1 MTMTQK
7 KNWRCYWMSEMTI
20 GIMILV
26 GSFALMLIMGVEI
39 AYALG
44 LSAVF
49 TCMYMGIDLLVVFQS
64 IFNKMAN
71 YSLLAVPCFMLMG
84 EFMSIGSMS
93 SNIVGLANVLV
104 GWMPGGLAMVNV
116 VDSMFFGGVSGSSV
130 ADVSS
135 LGPIVIKLMKDSG
148 YDEDFSVALTCTS
161 SIQGIII
168 PPSHNLVIYAVTAGG
183 VSVAALYM
191 GGYLSG
197 ILLGLCLAVY
207 CFFVAKKRHYPR
219 AEKFTIKNFLRAL
232 WLALPALGAML
243 VVVGSVLL
251 GWMTA
256 TEAAAAACIYTF
268 IFTFIVE
275 KAGTVKDIYVAFS
288 RTIRTIGS
296 VLILAA
302 CATAFSWV
310 ITYLRI
316 PQMVTAGLFAITTNK
331 YVMLLIINAIL
342 LIMGCFMNMVSI
354 VYIMTPI
361 LLPIVTSFGMH
372 PVTFGIMMI
381 MNLGIGLLTP
391 PVGQVLFVGSSISG
405 LSVERLTKALLP
417 QMAFMVIALILIT
430 LIPSVTMWL
439 PTVLGYI

>member
-1 MTMTQK
+1 
-7 KNWRCYWMSEMTI
+7 MSEMTI

-219 AEKFTIKNFLRAL
+219 AEKFTIKNVLRAL

>member
-1 MTMTQK
+1 
-7 KNWRCYWMSEMTI
+7 MSEMTI

-26 GSFALMLIMGVEI
+26 GSLALMLIMGVEI

-268 IFTFIVE
+268 IFTFVVE
-275 KAGTVKDIYVAFS
+275 KAGTVKDIYVAFP

-331 YVMLLIINAIL
+331 YVMLLIINVIL

-417 QMAFMVIALILIT
+417 QMAFMIIALILIA
-430 LIPSVTMWL
+430 LIPGVTMWL

>member
-1 MTMTQK
+1 MTF
-7 KNWRCYWMSEMTI
+7 
-20 GIMILV
+20 GIAVLV
-26 GSFALMLIMGVEI
+26 GSFVVMLMMGVEI
-39 AYALG
+39 SYTLG

-49 TCMYMGIDLLVVFQS
+49 TCLAMNIDLTVVFQT
-64 IFNKMAN
+64 IFYKMSN

-84 EFMSIGSMS
+84 EFMSIGTMAN
-93 SNIVGLANVLV
+93 NIEELAMVLV

-207 CFFVAKKRHYPR
+207 CYFVAKKRHYPVVKGLTFKR
-219 AEKFTIKNFLRAL
+219 FLHAL
-232 WLALPALGAML
+232 WISVPTILCMI
-243 VVVGSVLL
+243 VVVGGVLL

-256 TEAAAAACIYTF
+256 TESAAAAAVFCFIYTF
-268 IFTFIVE
+268 VIERKGTF
-275 KAGTVKDIYVAFS
+275 KDLVNAFKKTS
-288 RTIRTIGS
+288 KTIGS

-316 PQMVTAGLFAITTNK
+316 PQLVTKGLFSITSNK
-331 YVMLLIINAIL
+331 FLMLLIINVIL
-342 LIMGCFMNMVSI
+342 LIMGCFMNMLSI
-354 VYIMTPI
+354 VYIMVPI
-361 LLPIVTSFGMH
+361 MLPVVQQLGMH
-372 PVTFGIMMI
+372 PVQFGIMMI
-381 MNLGIGLLTP
+381 LNLGIGLLTP
-391 PVGQVLFVGSSISG
+391 PVGQVLFVGCSVGNISM
-405 LSVERLTKALLP
+405 EKLTKALLP
-417 QMAFMVIALILIT
+417 QMAFMCVALVLVTYVPAI
-430 LIPSVTMWL
+430 TMWL
-439 PTVLGYI
+439 PKLAGYV

>member
-1 MTMTQK
+1 
-7 KNWRCYWMSEMTI
+7 MSEMTI
-20 GIMILV
+20 GITILV

-207 CFFVAKKRHYPR
+207 CFYVAKKRHYPR

-268 IFTFIVE
+268 IFTFVVE

-316 PQMVTAGLFAITTNK
+316 PQMVTAGLFAVTTNK
-331 YVMLLIINAIL
+331 YVMLLIINVIL
-342 LIMGCFMNMVSI
+342 LIMGCFMNMVRLVITARAGHI
-354 VYIMTPI
+354 V
-361 LLPIVTSFGMH
+361 VA
-372 PVTFGIMMI
+372 
-381 MNLGIGLLTP
+381 
-391 PVGQVLFVGSSISG
+391 SSVWRVWKPNQRNDI
-405 LSVERLTKALLP
+405 
-417 QMAFMVIALILIT
+417 
-430 LIPSVTMWL
+430 
-439 PTVLGYI
+439 

>member
-1 MTMTQK
+1 
-7 KNWRCYWMSEMTI
+7 MSAMTI

-256 TEAAAAACIYTF
+256 TEAAAAACIYAF

>member
-1 MTMTQK
+1 
-7 KNWRCYWMSEMTI
+7 MSEMTI

-268 IFTFIVE
+268 IFTFVVE

-331 YVMLLIINAIL
+331 YVMLLIINVIL

-430 LIPSVTMWL
+430 LIPSVTLWL

>member
-1 MTMTQK
+1 
-7 KNWRCYWMSEMTI
+7 MSEMTI

-268 IFTFIVE
+268 IFTFVVE

-316 PQMVTAGLFAITTNK
+316 PQMVTAGLFAITSNK
-331 YVMLLIINAIL
+331 YVMLLIINVIL

>member
-417 QMAFMVIALILIT
+417 QMAFMIIALILIT
-430 LIPSVTMWL
+430 LIPGVTMWL
-439 PTVLGYI
+439 PTILGYI

>member
-1 MTMTQK
+1 MTQK

-268 IFTFIVE
+268 IFTFVVE

-331 YVMLLIINAIL
+331 YVMLLIINVIL

-430 LIPSVTMWL
+430 LIPSVTLWL

>member
-1 MTMTQK
+1 
-7 KNWRCYWMSEMTI
+7 MSEMTI
-20 GIMILV
+20 GITILV

-207 CFFVAKKRHYPR
+207 CFYVAKKRHYPR

-268 IFTFIVE
+268 IFTFVVE

-331 YVMLLIINAIL
+331 YVMLLIINVIL

-405 LSVERLTKALLP
+405 LSVERLTKAMLP
-417 QMAFMVIALILIT
+417 QMAFMIIALILIA
-430 LIPSVTMWL
+430 LIPGVTMWL

>member
-1 MTMTQK
+1 MNEMTMA
-7 KNWRCYWMSEMTI
+7 I
-20 GIMILV
+20 VILV
-26 GSFALMLIMGVEI
+26 GSFAFMLMCGVEI
-39 AYALG
+39 AYSLG

-49 TCMYMGIDLLVVFQS
+49 TCLFMGIDLLVVFQS
-64 IFNKMAN
+64 IFYKMSN

-93 SNIVGLANVLV
+93 ANIVGLANVLV

-148 YDEDFSVALTCTS
+148 YDEDFAVALTCTS

-207 CFFVAKKRHYPR
+207 CFYVAKKRNYPR
-219 AEKFTIKNFLRAL
+219 AEAFTFPNFFRAM
-232 WLALPALGAML
+232 WKALPAIGAML

-251 GWMTA
+251 GWATA
-256 TEAAAAACIYTF
+256 TEAAAAACVYTF
-268 IFTFIVE
+268 IFTFLIE
-275 KAGTVKDIYVAFS
+275 RKGTMQDLIASF
-288 RTIRTIGS
+288 RNTIKTIGS

-316 PQMVTAGLFAITTNK
+316 PQLVTAGLLAITTNK
-331 YVMLLIINAIL
+331 YIMLIIINLIL
-342 LIMGCFMNMVSI
+342 LVMGMFMNMLSI
-354 VYIMTPI
+354 VYIMVPI
-361 LLPIVTSFGMH
+361 LLPIVSQFGMH
-372 PVTFGIMMI
+372 PVQFGIMMI

-391 PVGQVLFVGSSISG
+391 PVGQVLFVGASISG
-405 LSVERLTKALLP
+405 RSVEDITKALIP
-417 QMAFMVIALILIT
+417 QMMFMVVALIFIT
-430 LIPSVTMWL
+430 FVPAFTMWL
-439 PTVLGYI
+439 PGVLGYV

>member
-1 MTMTQK
+1 MNEMTMA
-7 KNWRCYWMSEMTI
+7 I
-20 GIMILV
+20 VILV
-26 GSFALMLIMGVEI
+26 GSFAFMLMCGVEI
-39 AYALG
+39 AYSLG

-49 TCMYMGIDLLVVFQS
+49 TCLFMGIDLLVVFQS
-64 IFNKMAN
+64 IFYKMSN

-93 SNIVGLANVLV
+93 ANIVGLANVLV

-148 YDEDFSVALTCTS
+148 YDEDFAVALTCTS

-207 CFFVAKKRHYPR
+207 CFYVAKKRNYPR
-219 AEKFTIKNFLRAL
+219 AEAFTFPNFFRSL
-232 WLALPALGAML
+232 WKALPAIGAML

-251 GWMTA
+251 GWATA
-256 TEAAAAACIYTF
+256 TEAAAAACVYTF
-268 IFTFIVE
+268 IFTFLIE
-275 KAGTVKDIYVAFS
+275 RKGTMKDLIASF
-288 RTIRTIGS
+288 RNTIKTIGS

-316 PQMVTAGLFAITTNK
+316 PQLVTAGLLSAAGRG
-331 YVMLLIINAIL
+331 ML
-342 LIMGCFMNMVSI
+342 
-354 VYIMTPI
+354 
-361 LLPIVTSFGMH
+361 
-372 PVTFGIMMI
+372 
-381 MNLGIGLLTP
+381 
-391 PVGQVLFVGSSISG
+391 QV
-405 LSVERLTKALLP
+405 
-417 QMAFMVIALILIT
+417 
-430 LIPSVTMWL
+430 
-439 PTVLGYI
+439 